1 MRLNRQK
8 TVFLAAC
15 LCCLLGVGSLV
26 YANLP
31 PYNNSK
37 YNLYGA
43 NLLEYMKDGME
54 DTSITEYYA
63 SDIEQLRTIMENKSV
78 HIRYCDCDLNDDGL
92 PDKVVILRSSY
103 HTGSHGDR
111 FEILL
116 NKGEAYVPVFEA
128 AFGLCMQDESMTPAG
143 EVSLLESVHEG
154 FHDIRVCPNGNEG
167 LLTYINGTYDYEVL
181 QYDAYG
187 TVSHRIPQYLVL

>member
-8 TVFLAAC
+8 TVFLVAC
-15 LCCLLGVGSLV
+15 LCCLLGISSLV

-37 YNLYGA
+37 YNLYGT

-63 SDIEQLRTIMENKSV
+63 SDIEQIQTMMENKSV

-116 NKGEAYVPVFEA
+116 NKGEAYVPVFGA
-128 AFGLCMQDESMTPAG
+128 AFGLYMQDESMTPARG
-143 EVSLLESVHEG
+143 IYLLESVHGG

-167 LLTYINGTYDYEVL
+167 LLTYISGTYEYEVL
-181 QYDAYG
+181 KYG
-187 TVSHRIPQYLVL
+187 VY

>member
-1 MRLNRQK
+1 MRLNRQQ

-15 LCCLLGVGSLV
+15 LCGLLGVGALV
-26 YANLP
+26 YANLS
-31 PYNNSK
+31 PYNNSE
-37 YNLYGA
+37 YNLYGT

-63 SDIEQLRTIMENKSV
+63 SDMEQIQTIMENKSV
-78 HIRYCDCDLNDDGL
+78 RIRYCDCDLNDDGL
-92 PDKVVILRSSY
+92 PDKIVILRSSY
-103 HTGSHGDR
+103 HTGSHGDW

-116 NKGEAYVPVFEA
+116 NKGETYIPVFGA

-181 QYDAYG
+181 QYGVYG
-187 TVSHRIPQYLVL
+187 TVSHRIPQYLVP